1 MRTFSRATEMTGIA
15 AIAVIALLWS
25 SQSVSAYT
33 PSPIVPTLLERAK
46 SDKDLTELM
55 VSVRRELHRKPEVMY
70 KEFETSKVIQ
80 RELERLGIP
89 FVAGIGG
96 TGVVATIGTGEAPV
110 VGLRADMDA
119 LPLDEESEVPFKSEH
134 DGRMHACGHD
144 IHVTMLLGAA
154 SMLREMEKSGD
165 LGRGTVKLCFQPA
178 EEGGAGAL
186 HIRKHLESG
195 KHPLQSMFGFHVWP
209 GLETGKVASR
219 QGTIMASAAFFKCF
233 FKGKGT
239 HGAMPH
245 LGRDPVVAASAAIQA
260 LQTLVSRTSS
270 PFDSS
275 VVSVTQFKAG
285 EAFNVIP
292 DETMI
297 GGTVRALTEE
307 SMRTL
312 IEKATVI
319 LENVGRAYGCEVTV
333 DFMEKQHPITPPV
346 VNSEGS
352 HKVASA
358 VGRALLGEENVIVT
372 EPSMAA
378 EDFSY
383 YTQKASCAFVFLG
396 IKNDSKGTGSFPL
409 HHPKFTADEDVMPI
423 GAAYHTALAL
433 ETLGQ
438 AVKHE
443 L

>member
-1 MRTFSRATEMTGIA
+1 MTWRGGRVSQAWTRLVLTLA
-15 AIAVIALLWS
+15 ALSVLSCARSASIDPAGLLRN
-25 SQSVSAYT
+25 A
-33 PSPIVPTLLERAK
+33 R
-46 SDKDLTELM
+46 SDENFRQWL
-55 VSVRRELHRKPEVMY
+55 VGVRRELHRKPELMY
-70 KEFETSKVIQ
+70 KEHETSKVIQ
-80 RELERLGIP
+80 RELEKLGIP

-96 TGVVATIGTGEAPV
+96 TGVVATLGNGDGPV

-119 LPLDEESEVPFKSEH
+119 LPIDEDSGVAFRSEH

-144 IHVTMLLGAA
+144 VHVTMLLGAA
-154 SMLREMEKSGD
+154 RMLKDLEGSGE
-165 LGRGTVKLCFQPA
+165 LGAGTVKFCFQPA
-178 EEGGAGAL
+178 EEGGAGAK
-186 HIRKHLESG
+186 HIRRHLDGSG
-195 KHPLQSMFGFHVWP
+195 VALESMFGFHVWP
-209 GLETGKVASR
+209 GLKTGVAASR
-219 QGTIMASAAFFKCF
+219 KGTIMASAAFFKCF

-260 LQTLVSRTSS
+260 LQTLVSRISS

-292 DETMI
+292 NETMI
-297 GGTVRALTEE
+297 GGTVRATTEE

-312 IEKATVI
+312 IEEATSV

-333 DFMEKQHPITPPV
+333 DFMEQEHPITPPV
-346 VNSEGS
+346 VNSAGGYG
-352 HKVASA
+352 VAER
-358 VGRALLGEENVIVT
+358 VGKALLGEEGMIEV

-383 YTQKASCAFVFLG
+383 YTQGGAEGAFVFLG
-396 IKNDSKGTGSFPL
+396 ISGGGEGDFPL
-409 HHPKFTADEDVMPI
+409 HHPKFTADEEVLPI
-423 GAAYHTALAL
+423 GAAFHTALAL
-433 ETLGQ
+433 DVLGNRDK
-438 AVKHE
+438 AE